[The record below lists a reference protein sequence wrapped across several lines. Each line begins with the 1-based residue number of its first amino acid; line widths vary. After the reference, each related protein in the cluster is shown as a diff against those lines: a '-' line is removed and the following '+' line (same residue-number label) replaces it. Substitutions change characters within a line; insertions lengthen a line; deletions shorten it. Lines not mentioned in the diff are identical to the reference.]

1 MAGARAGARAGRAS
15 SSGRGWARWV
25 LLGGAVLLGAL
36 LIGPPAADGEP
47 LDPASSGPLG
57 ALGLVR
63 TLEALGADVSST
75 RAAPGPETD
84 VAVVLVDGLGRAGQ
98 EDLLAWVRDGGTL
111 VVADPSSPLAQVSII
126 GELVDPRRDEG
137 GCGLDALQ
145 AVEELSVQGV
155 GFDLGVRGRGC
166 LGSGDAGSFVVA
178 TPVGDG
184 TVVAVG
190 GAAVWVNERLDEAD
204 NAVLAS
210 ALLAPGERT
219 QVAVVL
225 PALVGGGSESLTDLV
240 GDGPKQGLAQ
250 LGIAF
255 TLYALWRG
263 RRLGRPVPEPQPVE
277 LAASELVVAVGD
289 LLQQGR
295 HHGRA
300 AEVIREDLRRHLATR
315 LGLPHAATPDHV
327 AEVAAGRT
335 GLDRQRLSELLT
347 PGPAGG
353 DAGLVALAAAA
364 SAVTQELDH
373 VR

>member
-1 MAGARAGARAGRAS
+1 MAGARAGAGAGRAS
-15 SSGRGWARWV
+15 SSGRGWARWA

-36 LIGPPAADGEP
+36 LIGPPAEDGEP
-47 LDPASSGPLG
+47 LDPTSSGPLG

-75 RAAPGPETD
+75 RAAPGPELD
-84 VAVVLVDGLGRAGQ
+84 VAVVLTDGLGRAGQ

-111 VVADPSSPLAQVSII
+111 VVADPSSPLAQVSIA
-126 GELVDPRRDEG
+126 GELVDPRRDDG
-137 GCGLDALQ
+137 GCGVDALQ

-210 ALLAPGERT
+210 ALLAPGDRT
-219 QVAVVL
+219 RVAVVL
-225 PALVGGGSESLTDLV
+225 PALVGGGTESLTDLV

-250 LGIAF
+250 LAIAF

-315 LGLPHAATPDHV
+315 LGLPQAAGPDHV

-347 PGPAGG
+347 PAPAGG
-353 DAGLVALAAAA
+353 DEGLVALASAA